1 MSNKHVKIQTETLE
15 RISDEDFNILQESS
29 DDFKV
34 LAKKW
39 GSFYVTMFLNENNRK
54 VIFKF
59 AYGKLIAAEIEKLDE
74 DGE

>member
-1 MSNKHVKIQTETLE
+1 MSDKRIKIQTETLE
-15 RISDEDFNILQESS
+15 RISDEDFNILRESS
-29 DDFKV
+29 DDFKA

-39 GSFYVTMFLNENNRK
+39 GSFYVTMFLNESNRK
-54 VIFKF
+54 IIFKF

>member
-1 MSNKHVKIQTETLE
+1 MSGKGVLIKTESLL
-15 RISDEDFNILQESS
+15 RISDEDYDLLQKSS
-29 DDFKV
+29 DDFKT

-74 DGE
+74 QGE